1 PVHLTAIHGH
11 SEGGGREDIHGRQ
24 GALDG
29 QCLHRAALAVAEIRV
44 RLSAPIRERHGGA
57 QWDRSVDAILRHTAP
72 AFGAAG
78 LTPDK
83 AYAGATR
90 LSTTHAKEQKKQ
102 QQEKLAA

>member
-29 QCLHRAALAVAEIRV
+29 QFLHRAALAVAEIRV

-57 QWDRSVDAILRHTAP
+57 QWDRSVYAILRHTAP
-72 AFGAAG
+72 AFGARRADARRG
-78 LTPDK
+78 LRRR
-83 AYAGATR
+83 YASFHNSR
-90 LSTTHAKEQKKQ
+90 
-102 QQEKLAA
+102 EKTE